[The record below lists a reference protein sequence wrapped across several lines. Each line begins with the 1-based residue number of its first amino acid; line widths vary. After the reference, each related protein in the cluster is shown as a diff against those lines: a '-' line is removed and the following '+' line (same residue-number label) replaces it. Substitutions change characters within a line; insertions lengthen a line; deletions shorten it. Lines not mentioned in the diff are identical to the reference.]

1 MSIVLNGSTGITTPD
16 IDSIAGFD
24 APDLTGA
31 LPAIDGSALTALT
44 AANLTGAL
52 PAIDGAAL
60 TGIQT
65 GPTYATKV
73 ATTSG
78 TAFDFTGIPAGVK
91 EIKVFFDDV
100 GLTTNEN
107 FRVLLGTSSGFV
119 STGYVG
125 SSFNVSASVVYELH
139 SSTGFLIR
147 SDSLLAPVSGVM
159 TITRSTESGNVWH
172 QAQSFGG
179 PVQTIMGAGVVDA
192 GAELTQIRLIP
203 NGGSPTFNSGTLNI
217 SWSF

>member
-16 IDSIAGFD
+16 IDSAAGFD
-24 APDLTGA
+24 APALTGA

-52 PAIDGAAL
+52 PDIDGAAL

-65 GPTYATKV
+65 GPTYATEV

-91 EIKVFFDDV
+91 EIKVYLSDV
-100 GLTTNEN
+100 GLASTQDLE
-107 FRVLLGTSSGFV
+107 VQLGNSGGFVTSGYVTSSAGF
-119 STGYVG
+119 
-125 SSFNVSASVVYELH
+125 SASVQYEYNYT
-139 SSTGFLIR
+139 TGFNVTVAQNGHR
-147 SDSLLAPVSGVM
+147 WSGVM
-159 TITRSTESGNVWH
+159 TINRNTTAGHIWNQTHDFGGTAGS
-172 QAQSFGG
+172 SFGG
-179 PVQTIMGAGVVDA
+179 GFADASTEVTQLRLKSRGGVVVF
-192 GAELTQIRLIP
+192 
-203 NGGSPTFNSGTLNI
+203 SSGTANI

>member
-16 IDSIAGFD
+16 IDSTAGFD

-91 EIKVFFDDV
+91 EIKVYFTGVSEAANDRWMV
-100 GLTTNEN
+100 Q
-107 FRVLLGTSSGFV
+107 LGNSGGFV
-119 STGYVG
+119 SSGYVTNSVQFTG
-125 SSFNVSASVVYELH
+125 STQYENNAVDSFQIETANRHA
-139 SSTGFLIR
+139 
-147 SDSLLAPVSGVM
+147 AWSGTM
-159 TITRSTESGNVWH
+159 TINRDSSSGHIWCQTHNLGGETSTIVGAGSVDASTEVTQLRFKGN
-172 QAQSFGG
+172 
-179 PVQTIMGAGVVDA
+179 A
-192 GAELTQIRLIP
+192 GAA
-203 NGGSPTFNSGTLNI
+203 FDAGTLNI
-217 SWSF
+217 SWSY

>member
-16 IDSIAGFD
+16 IDSTAGFD

-65 GPTYATKV
+65 GPTYATEV
-73 ATTSG
+73 ASTSG

-91 EIKVFFDDV
+91 EIKVYLSDV
-100 GLTTNEN
+100 GLASIQELE
-107 FRVLLGTSSGFV
+107 VQLGNSGGFVASGYVTSSGVLSSSQQAEYNYTTGFGVTLTSPSQHWSGAMTINRNTSTGHIWNQTNAFGGTAATAFGAGFVDV
-119 STGYVG
+119 STEVTQLR
-125 SSFNVSASVVYELH
+125 VK
-139 SSTGFLIR
+139 
-147 SDSLLAPVSGVM
+147 SL
-159 TITRSTESGNVWH
+159 N
-172 QAQSFGG
+172 
-179 PVQTIMGAGVVDA
+179 GVVAFD
-192 GAELTQIRLIP
+192 
-203 NGGSPTFNSGTLNI
+203 SGTLNI